1 MFDIGFGELLLI
13 GIVSLIVVGPKD
25 LPGMFRTLGRFTA
38 KARAMGREFQRAMDD
53 AARETGVKEAAD
65 DLRAMT
71 SKKNL
76 GLDALDKAAAKFEK
90 WEPTKPAKPAPRPK
104 GPATQALAEK
114 KAKET
119 ADRLANLAD
128 KARAEA
134 EAVAAAG
141 TLAPKSAGAA
151 RATTAAAQAPA
162 ADPGADVRKGDA

>member
-13 GIVSLIVVGPKD
+13 GIVSLIVVGPRD

-53 AARETGVKEAAD
+53 AARETGVKDAVD
-65 DLRAMT
+65 DLRVMT

-90 WEPTKPAKPAPRPK
+90 WEPTKPAKPAATPK

-119 ADRLANLAD
+119 ADRLAKLAD

-141 TLAPKSAGAA
+141 TPAPKSAGAA
-151 RATTAAAQAPA
+151 PTKTAAAQAPA
-162 ADPGADVRKGDA
+162 TGPGADARKGDA